1 MAGTSSIAFSGTE
14 DNYLASKRITV
25 PENPHKC
32 CMNLYKAR
40 PPHQGL
46 SQSSKKKPGLEFPF
60 SCYLN
65 SPHGNDA
72 SPCLSQY
79 LTVQEREAFTKTFG
93 SHVTFLPSAA
103 ISGEDSFSK
112 VLVLNKSSR
121 EQFRCWLSLV
131 LYITVPCNWQRN
143 TNIAAGTSGKRQLD
157 PSGRGMAPPFGI
169 TFLSTMATSSCSL
182 VTFA

>member
-14 DNYLASKRITV
+14 DNYLTSKRITV
-25 PENPHKC
+25 PENPRKC

-46 SQSSKKKPGLEFPF
+46 SQSSKKRTGLEFPF

-65 SPHGNDA
+65 SPHGNNA
-72 SPCLSQY
+72 SPCLFQY
-79 LTVQEREAFTKTFG
+79 LTVQEREAYTKTFS
-93 SHVTFLPSAA
+93 SHVKHFSSLS
-103 ISGEDSFSK
+103 SHFRGRQLSK

-143 TNIAAGTSGKRQLD
+143 TNIAAGTSGKWQLD
-157 PSGRGMAPPFGI
+157 PSGRGMAPPFGV
-169 TFLSTMATSSCSL
+169 TFLSTMATSS
-182 VTFA
+182 